1 MRKLNDLFKDIKS
14 SIKNI
19 GRFVKMG
26 IDVVCM
32 FVKVIFLR
40 IVNTYWILTW
50 HSSLEEYVHKYANLS
65 NKLLGQYGIYINPEN
80 FL

>member
-50 HSSLEEYVHKYANLS
+50 HSSLEEYAHKYASLS
-65 NKLLGQYGIYINPEN
+65 NKLLGQYGIYINPED